1 MPERKKD
8 GKQDGRGSG
17 KQSGPMEWLGGDAA
31 AVWIFLVVVGG
42 GVVWAVTSFAL
53 AVGTW
58 LAGGEPWSWPGA
70 RVVAEVLWKTI
81 AGGYRPDEAWLLVS
95 GADAVASWLWLSL
108 LALGALTIL
117 FLLIALVWA
126 AADGGNPF
134 AGWGDRARTRPV
146 RNFLVRS
153 WPAPPPYTP
162 RKPGAGVLLGK
173 HRWRLVASSDGLP
186 VLVLGPTGSGKTRHL
201 IGPNSA
207 HWPGPAVI
215 TSVKTDLAELTLPHR
230 KRLGKCYGFDPA
242 GRLWDWMRKEGIT
255 PVVWDPVRLLAED
268 RSKEHTD
275 LLAQFLASQ
284 SSAADAGAQSIWAG
298 LAQQIISDC
307 LYLAAAMGQ
316 PLSAV
321 LEWVVDLDG
330 FVSDKSLPWHKL
342 DLEGKQ
348 VLASVQNMSG
358 KDDRLSGSVEI
369 TIQEIVRSLEHT
381 GKETASEELLPVGLT
396 TLSESDTLFLVADH
410 LSQKTHQPVFAAVLR
425 HLFHATESYLPEEGV
440 VPPRSL
446 FALDELANLAKLP
459 DLPEVLSTIRS
470 KAQVVIGIQERSQL
484 DAGWGAANAKTVIG
498 NCPVKVQLPG
508 SSDASALSDW
518 AKMSGDPDDEEG
530 AAGWRTIKRG
540 RCRIMAGNHRV
551 FEVEMSDPDRWL
563 KPPKPGRGET
573 GGDLTDEE
581 GRAPSGEEPDKGG
594 DEPVGEDR
602 SGPWPGDEPDP
613 AGEDYGEEHEEEPV
627 RVAGGMMMDP
637 DSDHE
642 YEDED
647 YEDEGEEDAAGRGR
661 GGPGADASRP
671 GTAGEAGGRPGWVR
685 KPPPPDDHMSR
696 LVEKLYKEGYTLD
709 SARPPASGPE
719 KSGAGP
725 GKKPAAA
732 AAVELPLTA
741 WVGDEPAVLDFSE
754 TPDGELIAEIE
765 GPGPARP
772 GTKEEGKGRSRR
784 DGLAEVEVVTLSDGE
799 PVGAHQWG
807 FVVDMSEGRE

>member
-8 GKQDGRGSG
+8 SKQDGRGAG
-17 KQSGPMEWLGGDAA
+17 KQSGPWEWLGGDAA
-31 AVWIFLVVVGG
+31 AVWIFLVAVGG
-42 GVVWAVTSFAL
+42 GVVWAASSFAL

-58 LAGGEPWSWPGA
+58 LAGGEPWSWPGV
-70 RVVAEVLWKTI
+70 RVVAQVLWKTL

-95 GADAVASWLWLSL
+95 GADAVASWLWLAL
-108 LALGALTIL
+108 LAFGVLAIL

-230 KRLGKCYGFDPA
+230 ERLGKCYGFDPA

-284 SSAADAGAQSIWAG
+284 SSAADSGAQSIWAG

-330 FVSDKSLPWHKL
+330 FVGDKSLPWHKL

-381 GKETASEELLPVGLT
+381 GKESASEELLPVGLT
-396 TLSESDTLFLVADH
+396 TLTESDTLFLVADH

-440 VPPRSL
+440 VPPRPL

-484 DAGWGAANAKTVIG
+484 EAGWGAANAKTVIG

-563 KPPKPGRGET
+563 NPPKPGRET
-573 GGDLTDEE
+573 GEALPDED
-581 GRAPSGEEPDKGG
+581 GYDPGGEEPDEGG
-594 DEPVGEDR
+594 EPGGEGYPAAGPEDEP
-602 SGPWPGDEPDP
+602 PP
-613 AGEDYGEEHEEEPV
+613 AGEEDYDLEEEEPV

-637 DSDHE
+637 DDPDIPDGDYPDEEEEEPLAGAGGAEPGSD
-642 YEDED
+642 DSQPVPD
-647 YEDEGEEDAAGRGR
+647 GD
-661 GGPGADASRP
+661 
-671 GTAGEAGGRPGWVR
+671 GRPGWVR
-685 KPPPPDDHMSR
+685 KPPPPDHMSR

-709 SARPPASGPE
+709 SARNPASGR
-719 KSGAGP
+719 KGSGNGDGP
-725 GKKPAAA
+725 GKKTAG
-732 AAVELPLTA
+732 AVELPLTA
-741 WVGDEPAVLDFSE
+741 WLGNEPAVLDFAE
-754 TPDGELIAEIE
+754 TPDGELIAEMDYDAAQGQKKKKE
-765 GPGPARP
+765 GR
-772 GTKEEGKGRSRR
+772 RSRR

-807 FVVDMSEGRE
+807 FVVDLSEGRE

>member
-1 MPERKKD
+1 MVAMPERKKD
-8 GKQDGRGSG
+8 RKDDRRGG
-17 KQSGPMEWLGGDAA
+17 KQSGPWEWLGGDAA
-31 AVWIFLVVVGG
+31 AVWMFLAVVGG
-42 GVVWAVTSFAL
+42 GVVWATTSFAL
-53 AVGTW
+53 SVGTW
-58 LAGGEPWSWPGA
+58 LAGGEPWSWPGV
-70 RVVAEVLWKTI
+70 RVAAQVLWKSV
-81 AGGYRPDEAWLLVS
+81 AEGYRPDEAWLLVS
-95 GADAVASWLWLSL
+95 GADAVASWLWLLL
-108 LALGALTIL
+108 LAAGALTIL

-146 RNFLVRS
+146 RNFLVRQ

-173 HRWRLVASSDGLP
+173 RRSRLVASSDGLP

-230 KRLGKCYGFDPA
+230 KQLGKCYGFDPA
-242 GRLWDWMRKEGIT
+242 GRLWDWMRKSGIT

-268 RSKEHTD
+268 RSKEHAD

-284 SSAADAGAQSIWAG
+284 SSANDAGSQSIWAG

-330 FVSDKSLPWHKL
+330 FVSDKELPWKKL

-348 VLASVQNMSG
+348 VLASVQNMSN

-381 GKETASEELLPVGLT
+381 GKETGSEALLPVGLT

-410 LSQKTHQPVFAAVLR
+410 LSQKTHKPVFAAVLR
-425 HLFHATESYLPEEGV
+425 HLFHATESYLPEEDV
-440 VPPRSL
+440 APPRPL
-446 FALDELANLAKLP
+446 FALDEMANLAKLP

-484 DAGWGAANAKTVIG
+484 EAGWGAANAKTVIG

-518 AKMSGDPDDEEG
+518 EKMSGDPDDEEG

-540 RCRIMAGNHRV
+540 RCRIIAGNHRV

-573 GGDLTDEE
+573 AEPGPEDGNEHGGE
-581 GRAPSGEEPDKGG
+581 PVGEEPPEGG
-594 DEPVGEDR
+594 GEPVGEDFP
-602 SGPWPGDEPDP
+602 GPWPEDEPDP
-613 AGEDYGEEHEEEPV
+613 DGDLEELAVHN
-627 RVAGGMMMDP
+627 VAGGMMMDP
-637 DSDHE
+637 DGGEPVGDDSPAAE
-642 YEDED
+642 
-647 YEDEGEEDAAGRGR
+647 EG
-661 GGPGADASRP
+661 RP
-671 GTAGEAGGRPGWVR
+671 AGEPPPGPEETGKRPQSWVP
-685 KPPPPDDHMSR
+685 KPPPPDHMSR

-709 SARPPASGPE
+709 SARKPASGQKGGGNRPG
-719 KSGAGP
+719 KNPPGP
-725 GKKPAAA
+725 GS
-732 AAVELPLTA
+732 VELPLTA
-741 WVGDEPAVLDFSE
+741 WLGNEPAVLDFAE
-754 TPDGELIAEIE
+754 TPDGELIAEVDD
-765 GPGPARP
+765 PPRA
-772 GTKEEGKGRSRR
+772 GKRTGRRTRR
-784 DGLAEVEVVTLSDGE
+784 EGLAEVEVMTLSDGE

-807 FVVDMSEGRE
+807 FVVDMSEGK